1 MTTIEVKDL
10 WVNYG
15 NKSAVKGLSLSAN
28 AGEIVAILGR
38 NGAGKSST
46 IETIEGYRRPS
57 KGTVRVLGSDPIDD
71 RKKIISRMGVMLQTG
86 GIYPR
91 LSPNFAIELYRGYY
105 DNPLE
110 LDYLI
115 ELCDLSRVADTPY
128 RYLSGGEKQRL
139 SLALAIV
146 GRPSVLFLD
155 EPTAGVDAAGK
166 AIIRDAISRY
176 ANEGATVL
184 VTTHELNEAERL
196 ASRIVVIDQGEVV
209 AEGSA
214 EELRRNFGSKEIV
227 FTTDEPIDVDSLSLI
242 TEYAIEHV
250 EGRKYRLTGDSSAAA
265 ISTLNAAVD
274 GQGRSIIDIAAG
286 NTSLEDVFLALTD
299 NQDETISEPTS
310 RRRRRR

>member
-15 NKSAVKGLSLSAN
+15 NKSAVKGLDLTAKE
-28 AGEIVAILGR
+28 GEIVAILGR

-46 IETIEGYRRPS
+46 IETIEGYRSPS
-57 KGTVRVLGSDPIDD
+57 KGTVTVLGHDPIKD
-71 RKKIISRMGVMLQTG
+71 RKKIISKIGVMLQTG

-91 LSPNFAIELYRGYY
+91 LSPNFAISLYRGYY
-105 DNPLE
+105 DNPLD

-115 ELCDLSRVADTPY
+115 DLCDLSRVADTPY

-139 SLALAIV
+139 SLALAVV

-166 AIIRDAISRY
+166 AIIREAITRY
-176 ANEGATVL
+176 ANEGATVI

-196 ASRIVVIDQGEVV
+196 ANRIVVIDQGQVV

-214 EELRRNFGSKEIV
+214 EELRRNFGGKEIV
-227 FTTDEPIDVDSLSLI
+227 FTTDEPVDITSLSQSINYSIELI
-242 TEYAIEHV
+242 
-250 EGRKYRLTGDSSAAA
+250 EGRKYRLSGDSSAATITA
-265 ISTLNAAVD
+265 LNSAVD
-274 GQGRSIIDIAAG
+274 SQGRAIIDISAG
-286 NTSLEDVFLALTD
+286 NTSLEDVFLALTE
-299 NQDETISEPTS
+299 NQDETPAEQSS

>member
-15 NKSAVKGLSLSAN
+15 NKSAVKGLTLSAN
-28 AGEIVAILGR
+28 EGEIVAILGR
-38 NGAGKSST
+38 NGAGKSSA
-46 IETIEGYRRPS
+46 IETIEGYRSPS
-57 KGTVRVLGSDPIDD
+57 KGSVTVLGLDPIKD
-71 RKKIISRMGVMLQTG
+71 RKKIISKLGVMLQSG

-91 LSPNFAIELYRGYY
+91 LSPKFAISLYRGYY

-115 ELCDLSRVADTPY
+115 ELCDLGRVSDTAY

-146 GRPSVLFLD
+146 GKPSILFLD

-166 AIIRDAISRY
+166 AIIREAITRY
-176 ANEGATVL
+176 AKEGATVL

-196 ASRIVVIDQGEVV
+196 ANRIVVIDQGQVV

-214 EELRRNFGSKEIV
+214 EELRRNFGGKEIV
-227 FTTDEPIDVDSLSLI
+227 FTTDEPIDLPTLSSAINYEIELI
-242 TEYAIEHV
+242 
-250 EGRKYRLTGDSSAAA
+250 EGRKYRLSGDSSAAT
-265 ISTLNAAVD
+265 ISALNAAINS
-274 GQGRSIIDIAAG
+274 QGRAITEVAAG
-286 NTSLEDVFLALTD
+286 NSSLEDVFLALTES
-299 NQDETISEPTS
+299 QETAVVEQSG

>member
-15 NKSAVKGLSLSAN
+15 IKSAVKGLGLIAKE
-28 AGEIVAILGR
+28 GEIVAILGR

-46 IETIEGYRRPS
+46 IETIEGYRSPS
-57 KGTVRVLGSDPIDD
+57 KGTVTVLGHDPIKE
-71 RKKIISRMGVMLQTG
+71 RKKIISKIGVMLQTG

-91 LSPNFAIELYRGYY
+91 LSPNFAITLYRGYY

-115 ELCDLSRVADTPY
+115 DLCDLGRVADTPY

-139 SLALAIV
+139 SLALAVV

-166 AIIRDAISRY
+166 AIIREAITRY
-176 ANEGATVL
+176 ANEGATVI

-196 ASRIVVIDQGEVV
+196 ANRIVVIDQGQVV

-214 EELRRNFGSKEIV
+214 EELRRNFGGKEIV
-227 FTTDEPIDVDSLSLI
+227 FTTDEPVDVDSLRQSINYSIELI
-242 TEYAIEHV
+242 
-250 EGRKYRLTGDSSAAA
+250 EGRKYRLSGDSSAATITA
-265 ISTLNAAVD
+265 LNSAVD
-274 GQGRSIIDIAAG
+274 SQGRAIIDISAG
-286 NTSLEDVFLALTD
+286 NTSLEDVFLALTE
-299 NQDETISEPTS
+299 NQDEAPAEQIS

>member
-1 MTTIEVKDL
+1 VTTIEVKDL

-15 NKSAVKGLSLSAN
+15 NKSAVKGLDLA
-28 AGEIVAILGR
+28 AKEGEIVAILGR

-46 IETIEGYRRPS
+46 IETIEGYRSPS
-57 KGTVRVLGSDPIDD
+57 KGIVTVLGHDPIKD
-71 RKKIISRMGVMLQTG
+71 RKKIISKIGVMLQTG

-91 LSPNFAIELYRGYY
+91 LSPNFAISLYRGYY
-105 DNPLE
+105 DNPLD

-115 ELCDLSRVADTPY
+115 DLCDLSRVADTPY

-139 SLALAIV
+139 SLALAVV

-166 AIIRDAISRY
+166 AIIREAITRY
-176 ANEGATVL
+176 ANEGATVI

-196 ASRIVVIDQGEVV
+196 ANRIVVIDQGQVV

-214 EELRRNFGSKEIV
+214 EELRRNFGGKEIV
-227 FTTDEPIDVDSLSLI
+227 FTTDEPVDITSLSQSTNYSIELI
-242 TEYAIEHV
+242 
-250 EGRKYRLTGDSSAAA
+250 EGRKYRLSGDSSAATITA
-265 ISTLNAAVD
+265 LNSAVD
-274 GQGRSIIDIAAG
+274 SQGRAIIDISAG
-286 NTSLEDVFLALTD
+286 NTSLEDVFLALTE
-299 NQDETISEPTS
+299 NQDETPAEQSS